1 MRRLK
6 INVKDLVNGHF
17 YFTFFMNP
25 CTPPKIYLDKLL
37 VMNKPGVRF
46 RPVAPD
52 HLLFTKIYKE
62 KIDTIE
68 KNIALKVKTSR
79 LVSPGLFV
87 KTYLQKFNP
96 IMNWVKK
103 ILRKKGNCFS
113 TPLKKIIVIPIENE
127 RKIIPIISDKPAT
140 AWLKNPIFD
149 NANSSVNTKS
159 WKEK

>member
-1 MRRLK
+1 
-6 INVKDLVNGHF
+6 
-17 YFTFFMNP
+17 
-25 CTPPKIYLDKLL
+25 
-37 VMNKPGVRF
+37 MNKQLVWF
-46 RPVAPD
+46 NPVAPD
-52 HLLFTKIYKE
+52 YVLFTKIYKE
-62 KIDTIE
+62 KIDPIE
-68 KNIALKVKTSR
+68 NNIALTVIFSR

-96 IMNWVKK
+96 IINWVRK

-113 TPLKKIIVIPIENE
+113 IPLKKITIMAIENE

-159 WKEK
+159 WKA